1 MERLFI
7 LEKSRD
13 KISKQDAEYPTVA
26 LEVIRITSVMEYH
39 KDHGVAT
46 INIPGVYLDTE
57 NKENM
62 IMILRGRLEQLMAMV
77 YTKLYQNYVTMDK
90 NGKPLIYVNIIKS
103 WYFLLKNALL
113 FKNNLLN
120 YMEDY
125 GINTNP

>member
-1 MERLFI
+1 
-7 LEKSRD
+7 
-13 KISKQDAEYPTVA
+13 
-26 LEVIRITSVMEYH
+26 
-39 KDHGVAT
+39 
-46 INIPGVYLDTE
+46 
-57 NKENM
+57 
-62 IMILRGRLEQLMAMV
+62 MAMV

-90 NGKPLIYVNIIKS
+90 NGKPFIYVNIIKS